1 VTETTT
7 TMSIQDINV
16 PGWCLRNVG
25 DIAGLADSIRRV
37 GLVHPVVVTQNGV
50 LIDGF
55 RRLLALHLLERSE
68 APVTV
73 FEVESVEQAVRMR
86 IDANTWLPYSEE
98 DQAAF
103 EHRKKLV
110 QRRLARNS
118 KKQMEAQP

>member
-7 TMSIQDINV
+7 TMSIQGITV

-37 GLVHPVVVTQNGV
+37 GLLHPVVVTQDGV

-68 APVTV
+68 VPVTV
-73 FEVESVEQAVRMR
+73 FEIESVAEAMR
-86 IDANTWLPYSEE
+86 IRNDANTWEPWSEE
-98 DQAAF
+98 DQANY
-103 EHRKKLV
+103 EHRKKLL
-110 QRRLARNS
+110 QRRLARAS
-118 KKQMEAQP
+118 KEQMEAQP

>member
-1 VTETTT
+1 VT
-7 TMSIQDINV
+7 DITVMHIMDITV

-25 DIAGLADSIRRV
+25 DIAGLADSIRTV
-37 GLVHPVVVTQNGV
+37 GLLHAVAVTQDRV

-68 APVTV
+68 VRVSV

-86 IDANTWLPYSEE
+86 IDANTWLPYSDE
-98 DQAAF
+98 DQAAY
-103 EHRKKLV
+103 EHRKKLL
-110 QRRLARNS
+110 QRRLARAS